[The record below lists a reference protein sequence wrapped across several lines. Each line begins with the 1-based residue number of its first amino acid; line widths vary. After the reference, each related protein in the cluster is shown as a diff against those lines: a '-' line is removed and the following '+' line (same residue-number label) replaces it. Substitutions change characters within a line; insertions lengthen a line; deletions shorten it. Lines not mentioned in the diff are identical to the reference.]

1 MTEELRR
8 SEDEEGKK
16 GEEWEVVKY
25 GNAAER
31 VNPYR
36 DRLGLADHTQ
46 GSGLSAEAL
55 VAQSNLYAHLILNLE
70 NVPHWAML
78 APMPNK
84 SNEVDLDY
92 IAEMKSIPA
101 PSEPAPTKSAQ
112 TAQPSTEELLSV
124 PAVTEVTTAARSQVH
139 GNVLT

>member
-1 MTEELRR
+1 EH
-8 SEDEEGKK
+8 SS
-16 GEEWEVVKY
+16 

-55 VAQSNLYAHLILNLE
+55 VAQSSLDGGQRESNFSSVSTSTLTATPPVSS
-70 NVPHWAML
+70 VPHWAML

-84 SNEVDLDY
+84 SNE
-92 IAEMKSIPA
+92 KSIPA

>member
-1 MTEELRR
+1 
-8 SEDEEGKK
+8 S
-16 GEEWEVVKY
+16 

-55 VAQSNLYAHLILNLE
+55 VAQSNLSRTKRVKFQFCINLHLDCHSTRAQCATLGYAG
-70 NVPHWAML
+70 PT
-78 APMPNK
+78 
-84 SNEVDLDY
+84 SR
-92 IAEMKSIPA
+92 MKY
-101 PSEPAPTKSAQ
+101 EPAPTKSAQ

-139 GNVLT
+139 GNVMT